1 MLHLPHHDSSEH
13 LVSNPCPAPG
23 ETVTLTVEVPDE
35 AGVSS
40 LAVRTVHDGEAA
52 WRDGHRAGPGRWE
65 VALSAH
71 NPITSYRFWLDGP
84 GGPRWLTGLGV
95 VDHDPTDH
103 HDFRLL
109 TTGGTPDWV
118 PSTVWYQI
126 FPDRFASSGRHRSQ
140 LPDWGWM
147 SRWDDPVATGHHRG
161 AGSMT
166 QLYGGDLDGIAARL
180 DHLRDLGVGGIYLNP
195 VFPARS
201 NHRYDATSFA
211 AVDPLLGGDEAL
223 IRLRRACTDCG
234 LRLISD
240 LTLNHTGNHHEW
252 FTAAQADP
260 EAPEAAFY
268 YFVEHPHRYASWL
281 DVASL
286 PKLNHASDELRRRLY
301 EGPDSVLARYLGPP
315 FDLDG
320 WRIDVANM
328 TGRRGHD
335 DHNEVARRS
344 ARRTSDG
351 VDPSRWLVAEHF
363 FDPSGDAG
371 PGSWHGFMNYAGVAR
386 PVASWLGRRELLA
399 RITGGPGQAPR
410 DGVAAARAMDAARSV
425 LPWQAVLGSMAL
437 VTSHDTPRWHS
448 LARSPELARVGL
460 GLVLTLPGSPC
471 LLYGDEVGLTG
482 NDAEAA
488 RRTMPW
494 SSGAWDQG
502 SLTWYRELIRFR
514 SRSRAL
520 AHGGFRWV
528 ERAPDALAFLR
539 RTAGE
544 HLLVRACRA
553 EGVPPLRLPAGW
565 EAELVAG
572 HGVTGWEGNRLT
584 LGHEGAGF
592 GVWRLQPP
600 ADHNGS

>member
-1 MLHLPHHDSSEH
+1 VLDQPHHDSSEH
-13 LVSNPCPAPG
+13 LVSNPCPTPG
-23 ETVTLTVEVPDE
+23 ETVTLTVEVPDG
-35 AGVSS
+35 AGVTS

-52 WRDGHRAGPGRWE
+52 WHQGRRARAGHWE
-65 VALSAH
+65 VPLTAH
-71 NPITSYRFWLDGP
+71 NPVTSYRFWLDGP

-95 VDHDPTDH
+95 LDHDPSDH

-109 TTGGTPDWV
+109 TTGSTPAWV

-126 FPDRFASSGRHRSQ
+126 FPDRFASSGRHRQ
-140 LPDWGWM
+140 HLPEWGWM
-147 SRWDDPVATGHHRG
+147 SRWDDPVATGQR
-161 AGSMT
+161 SMT

-201 NHRYDATSFA
+201 NHRYDATSFGT
-211 AVDPLLGGDEAL
+211 VDPLLGGDEAL
-223 IRLRRACTDCG
+223 VRLRRACDATG

-260 EAPEAAFY
+260 AAAEAAFY
-268 YFVEHPHRYASWL
+268 YFIDHPHRYASWL
-281 DVASL
+281 GVPSL
-286 PKLNHASDELRRRLY
+286 PKLNHGSAELRSRLY
-301 EGPDSVLARYLGPP
+301 DGPGSVLARYLGPP

-320 WRIDVANM
+320 WRVDVANM

-335 DHNEVARRS
+335 DHNEVARRT
-344 ARRTSDG
+344 ARRTSDD
-351 VDPSRWLVAEHF
+351 VDPARWLVAEHF
-363 FDPSGDAG
+363 FDPSADAG

-399 RITGGPGQAPR
+399 RLTGGPGQAPR

-425 LPWQAVLGSMAL
+425 LPWQTVLGSMAL
-437 VTSHDTPRWHS
+437 ATSHDTPRWHS

-460 GLVLTLPGSPC
+460 GLVLTLPGAPC

-482 NDAEAA
+482 TDAEAA

-494 SSGAWDQG
+494 DTTTWDRAT
-502 SLTWYRELIRFR
+502 LEWYRELIRFR
-514 SRSRAL
+514 SGSRAL

-528 ERAPDALAFLR
+528 ERAPDTLAFLR

-553 EGVPPLRLPAGW
+553 AGAPDLRLPAGW
-565 EAELVAG
+565 EVELVAG
-572 HGVTGWEGNRLT
+572 QGTARREGGQL
-584 LGHEGAGF
+584 LVGHDGPGF
-592 GVWRLQPP
+592 GVWRLR
-600 ADHNGS
+600 AGAEHNGN

>member
-1 MLHLPHHDSSEH
+1 MLDQPHHDSSEH

-23 ETVTLTVEVPDE
+23 ETIALTVEVPDS

-52 WRDGHRAGPGRWE
+52 WAEGHRVAPGRWE
-65 VALSAH
+65 VALTAH
-71 NPITSYRFWLDGP
+71 NPVTSYRFWLDGP

-95 VDHDPTDH
+95 LHHDPTDH

-118 PSTVWYQI
+118 PATVWYQI

-140 LPDWGWM
+140 LPAWGWM
-147 SRWDDPVATGHHRG
+147 SRWDDPVATGRQAG
-161 AGSMT
+161 ARSMT

-180 DHLRDLGVGGIYLNP
+180 DHLRDLGIGGIYLNP

-201 NHRYDATSFA
+201 NHRYDATSFGT
-211 AVDPLLGGDEAL
+211 VDPLLGGDEAL
-223 IRLRRACTDCG
+223 VRLRRACTDAD

-260 EAPEAAFY
+260 AAAEAEFY
-268 YFVEHPHRYASWL
+268 YFVDHPHRYASWL

-286 PKLNHASDELRRRLY
+286 PKLNHASDELRQRLY

-351 VDPSRWLVAEHF
+351 VDPARWLVAEHF
-363 FDPSGDAG
+363 FDPSADAG

-399 RITGGPGQAPR
+399 RLTGGPGQAPR
-410 DGVAAARAMDAARSV
+410 DGVAAARAMDAARSA
-425 LPWQAVLGSMAL
+425 LPWQTVLGSMAL

-460 GLVLTLPGSPC
+460 GLVLTLPGTPC

-482 NDAEAA
+482 NEAEAA

-494 SSGAWDQG
+494 DAATWDQAT
-502 SLTWYRELIRFR
+502 LAWYRELIRFR
-514 SRSRAL
+514 SGSRAL
-520 AHGGFRWV
+520 AHGGFRWA
-528 ERAPDALAFLR
+528 EQTPDALAFLR

-553 EGVPPLRLPAGW
+553 GGVPPLTLPAAW

-572 HGVTGWEGNRLT
+572 EGTTGRQGDHVGLR
-584 LGHEGAGF
+584 HEGPGF
-592 GVWRLQPP
+592 GVWRLHLPP
-600 ADHNGS
+600 DHNGT